1 MTHTNRLASE
11 KSPYLQQ
18 HAHNPVEWYPWGEE
32 AFATARDKD
41 KPIFLSIGYS
51 TCHWCHVMERESFED
66 EAVANLLNANFISIK
81 VDREERPDV
90 DGIYMSALQAMTG
103 AGGWPMSIFLT
114 PELKPF
120 FAGTY
125 FPPKPAYGRPSF
137 TQLLERIH
145 ELWMTERDSVLESGE
160 HIVSAL
166 QSQTINGE
174 SSNSQLDIT
183 NVINET
189 YRYFERSFDQE
200 QGGFG
205 GAPKFPRPVQFD
217 FLFHY
222 YASYGRKEAR
232 DMSLFTLRK
241 MADGGIRDHLG
252 GGFHRYSVDRI
263 WRVSHFEKMLYD
275 QAQLAESYLDA
286 WQLTQDTFYSAVT
299 RDILDYVLRDMTHP
313 AGGFFSAEDAD
324 SEGEEG
330 KFYAWSATEIEST
343 LGADS
348 EPFAFY
354 YGITH
359 EGNFEHGKNVL
370 HVTHSFEETASRFG
384 MDAINLDALLGRSK
398 KILFEEREKRIR
410 PLRDDKVLTSWN
422 GLMIGAMARG
432 GDLLGEKRYIEAAK
446 NAAEFIW
453 TNLRPSGKLLHR
465 WREGEARFDAYL
477 ESYAFFIKGLLELYE
492 ATFEVVW
499 LERAIELQR
508 EQDSELYDDSS
519 SGYFTN
525 REALDLLMRTKS
537 DYDGAEPSGNSIATL
552 NLFRLA
558 QFTENSDYRE
568 RAERTLKLFAAKVEK
583 YPYAM
588 PELISAAFWT
598 IKPPMQIV
606 FAGEELKVLKAE
618 ANTFYLPLGV
628 KMLASQSIG
637 EFAKILDAKD
647 GQATAYICRN
657 FKCELPVSDPSS
669 LSKILQDL
677 SVE

>member
-1 MTHTNRLASE
+1 
-11 KSPYLQQ
+11 
-18 HAHNPVEWYPWGEE
+18 
-32 AFATARDKD
+32 
-41 KPIFLSIGYS
+41 
-51 TCHWCHVMERESFED
+51 MERESFED
-66 EAVANLLNANFISIK
+66 EAVAKLLNANFISIK

-125 FPPKPAYGRPSF
+125 FPPKPGYGRPSF

-145 ELWMTERDSVLESGE
+145 ELWMTERDSILESAE
-160 HIVSAL
+160 HVTEALANSL
-166 QSQTINGE
+166 QSSNG
-174 SSNSQLDIT
+174 SIDLSQNI
-183 NVINET
+183 IEET
-189 YRYFERSFDQE
+189 YRYFERSIDRE

-222 YASYGRKEAR
+222 YAANGRKEAR

-241 MADGGIRDHLG
+241 MADGGIHDHLG
-252 GGFHRYSVDRI
+252 GGFHRYSVDRF

-286 WQLTQDTFYSAVT
+286 WQLTQEEFYSDVA

-313 AGGFFSAEDAD
+313 EGGFFSAEDAD

-330 KFYAWSATEIEST
+330 KFYALDANEIKSI
-343 LGADS
+343 LGTDS
-348 EPFAFY
+348 EPFIYY
-354 YGITH
+354 YGVTQ
-359 EGNFEHGKNVL
+359 EGNFENGKNVL
-370 HVTHSFEETASRFG
+370 HITHSFEETASRFG
-384 MDAINLDALLGRSK
+384 IDVTDLHVLLGRSK
-398 KILFEEREKRIR
+398 KILFDAREKRVR
-410 PLRDDKVLTSWN
+410 PLRDDKILTSWN
-422 GLMIGAMARG
+422 GLMIGAMARV
-432 GDLLGEKRYIEAAK
+432 GDLLGETRYVDAAK

-465 WREGEARFDAYL
+465 WRDGEARFDAYL
-477 ESYAFFIKGLLELYE
+477 DSYAFLIKGLLELYE
-492 ATFEVVW
+492 ATFEIMW

-508 EQDSELYDDSS
+508 EQDIELYDDSS
-519 SGYFTN
+519 GGYFTN
-525 REALDLLMRTKS
+525 REAPDLLLRTKS

-558 QFTENSDYRE
+558 QFTENSDYHK
-568 RAERTLKLFAAKVEK
+568 RAERTLKLFATKIEK

-588 PELISAAFWT
+588 PELMSAAFWT

-606 FAGEELKVLKAE
+606 FAGENLEALKAK

-628 KMLASQSIG
+628 KMLSSQSIG
-637 EFAKILDAKD
+637 ELTRSLSTHE
-647 GQATAYICRN
+647 GQPTVYVCRD
-657 FKCELPVSDPSS
+657 FKCELPVSDALS
-669 LSKILQDL
+669 LSKILIQ
-677 SVE
+677 SSTEVQ